1 MNAIKMGAVKNQGS
15 CGSCWAFAVTS
26 TLEGTLAIK
35 SDSAPIRI
43 SEQQGV
49 DCTLAHSQGGSYN
62 DEDWGCWG
70 CEGCWMSNHYRYLKK
85 NGAMLESDYPYEA
98 KQLGN
103 CDQYDANKIVGK
115 VQDYYVI

>member
-1 MNAIKMGAVKNQGS
+1 MHRPGRHLNNIPNSINWASADNPQGVKRMFDVKNQGS

-35 SDSAPIRI
+35 TQSAPIRI

-62 DEDWGCWG
+62 DQDWGCWG
-70 CEGCWMSNHYRYLKK
+70 CQGCWMSNHYDYLKVY
-85 NGAMLESDYPYEA
+85 GAMRNSDYPYEA
-98 KQLGN
+98 K
-103 CDQYDANKIVGK
+103 
-115 VQDYYVI
+115 